1 MQKVKNTK
9 CHFNRSLEYSKLQN
23 SQFLKGADS
32 KNIGLVSYKGIN
44 TKLEGYPT
52 NFKEKLAKI
61 DFKWAS
67 DNRER
72 LLKKWETRYG
82 KGE

>member
-1 MQKVKNTK
+1 MME
-9 CHFNRSLEYSKLQN
+9 EY
-23 SQFLKGADS
+23 S